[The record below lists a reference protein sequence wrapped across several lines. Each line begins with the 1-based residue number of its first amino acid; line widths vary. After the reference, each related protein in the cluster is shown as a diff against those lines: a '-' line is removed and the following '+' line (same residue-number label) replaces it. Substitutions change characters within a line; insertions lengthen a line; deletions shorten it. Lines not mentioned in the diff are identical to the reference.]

1 MQTPDLLVAFA
12 QTAGLVLAR
21 VASMFIS
28 APTFSQ
34 QQIPMEVRAAI
45 SLAMTVILM
54 FTVPQLAQPLPT
66 PALLVCLLVQC
77 ALGFLQGIVF
87 AAVLAAAVAA
97 GDLLDISVGYAFAS
111 SVDPTGDTSAHAT
124 LSRLLQYVGALA
136 FLAVGGHLWIV
147 GGMIES
153 LHVAPVTTTALPLNL
168 VETAV
173 REISGVLR
181 GGFQLCMPVLAFM
194 LLVDL
199 VGAIVS
205 KSVPQLQIMTVSFPI
220 KVLLGVTALAWVS
233 PTIVQVLSN
242 ALYRFY
248 QTLAGGG

>member
-54 FTVPQLAQPLPT
+54 FTVPQLVHPLATPT
-66 PALLVCLLVQC
+66 LLVCLLVQC

-124 LSRLLQYVGALA
+124 LSRLLQYIGALA

-153 LHVAPVTTTALPLNL
+153 LHAAPVTTTALPGNL

-173 REISGVLR
+173 REISNVLR

-220 KVLLGVTALAWVS
+220 KVLLGVIALAWVS

>member
-1 MQTPDLLVAFA
+1 MDAPEPLVAYA

-45 SLAMTVILM
+45 SLAMTAILM
-54 FTVPQLAQPLPT
+54 GTVPALDHSLPVH
-66 PALLVCLLVQC
+66 ALILCVLVQSI
-77 ALGFLQGIVF
+77 LGYLQGLVF

-147 GGMIES
+147 GGMIQG
-153 LHVAPVTTTALPLNL
+153 LHSAPITTTTLPVNL
-168 VETAV
+168 IETAV
-173 REISGVLR
+173 REIANVLR
-181 GGFQLCMPVLAFM
+181 AGFHMCLPVLAFM
-194 LLVDL
+194 LLIDL

-205 KSVPQLQIMTVSFPI
+205 KSVPQLQIMSMSFPI
-220 KVLLGVTALAWVS
+220 KVMAGVLALAWFS
-233 PTIVQVLSN
+233 PTIVQLLAE
-242 ALYRFY
+242 ALQRFY
-248 QTLAGGG
+248 QMLAGGV